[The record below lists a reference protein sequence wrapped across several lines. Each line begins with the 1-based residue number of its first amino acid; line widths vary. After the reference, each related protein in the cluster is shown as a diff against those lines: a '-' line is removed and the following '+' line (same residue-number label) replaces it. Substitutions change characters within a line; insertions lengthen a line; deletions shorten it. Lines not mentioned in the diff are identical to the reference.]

1 MKRVVSWSRR
11 WPRDLLAVAGLR
23 AWRPSRSRKSAV
35 QCALYNAL
43 VRWQKRYAPP
53 IRWLRNRVCASF
65 LDVAKP
71 YLPPTDAEL
80 LLAIRRVEKVAR
92 QLEEA

>member
-1 MKRVVSWSRR
+1 MSAPVRWSRR

-53 IRWLRNRVCASF
+53 IPWLRDQVREDVPLVPRV
-65 LDVAKP
+65 
-71 YLPPTDAEL
+71 TDEEL

-92 QLEEA
+92 QLEET